1 MQPKPFLQFLT
12 LSLALWFQLAPA
24 SAADAVGLEVDLL
37 EVHVGKG
44 EDHLVFDTTLTV
56 GKGADQ
62 ALLKFAGGSQTRTS
76 FDNVQI
82 QAFYSRALSEKAA
95 LHLGVRHDVRAGP
108 ELTHGAAGI
117 AGELLPGLD
126 AEHYFYVSQHGDLT
140 GAAQLVLGVDL
151 APRLVLEPRFNLGW
165 SAQGIASENL
175 GNGLTNIEASL
186 RLRRE
191 LGENFNV
198 YTGVVHERLLGS
210 TRDIALAA
218 GDPAQVTRAILGVGF
233 SF

>member
-1 MQPKPFLQFLT
+1 MLIRSLLKLLVASMLLWLQP
-12 LSLALWFQLAPA
+12 AR
-24 SAADAVGLEVDLL
+24 AADAVGLEVDLL

-44 EDHLVFDTTLTV
+44 EDHLLFDTTLTA

-62 ALLKFAGGSQTRTS
+62 ILLKAAGGSQTRAA
-76 FDNVQI
+76 FDNVQL
-82 QAFYSRALSEKAA
+82 QAFYSRALSDKVAV
-95 LHLGVRHDVRAGP
+95 HLGVRHDVREGSD
-108 ELTHGAAGI
+108 LTHGAAGI
-117 AGELLPGLD
+117 AGELLPGLE
-126 AEHYFYVSQHGDLT
+126 AEHYFYVSQDGDLT

-151 APRLVLEPRFNLGW
+151 APRLALEPRFILGW
-165 SAQGIASENL
+165 SAQDIAAENL

-218 GDPAQVTRAILGVGF
+218 GDPTQEPRAIVGVGF